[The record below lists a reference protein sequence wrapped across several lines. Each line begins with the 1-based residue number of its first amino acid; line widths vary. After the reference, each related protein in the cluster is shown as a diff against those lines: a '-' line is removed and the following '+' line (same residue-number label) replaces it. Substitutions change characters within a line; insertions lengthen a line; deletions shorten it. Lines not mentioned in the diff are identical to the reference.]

1 MPVSSRRPRR
11 RRFLLFLLILASITV
26 LTLDFRDAPPVR
38 GLRDVVST
46 VFSPLRGAADTVF
59 SPVGDAWHAMF
70 HYGDVKAENRQLRKE
85 VDELKSHKIQ
95 STIDE
100 KRYQE
105 LLNEAHITPV
115 QGLPTVIAEV
125 TQGPLNNYDD
135 TIQINQGAGEGIKPG
150 MPVVTSSGLV
160 GKVVQVEGGQS
171 TVLLINSTQFSVDV
185 RLTPAP
191 NDPSP
196 GATGIAHGQGPG
208 KPLLI
213 DTGIDAGTPVPKGQ
227 VVQTSGIG
235 TSIFPPA
242 VPVGLVAGSRQSTDG
257 TQVDVDV
264 TPSADL
270 KNLAYVRVVLSLSG

>member
-1 MPVSSRRPRR
+1 MALSSRRPRR
-11 RRFLLFLLILASITV
+11 RRFLLFLLILASVTV
-26 LTLDFRDAPPVR
+26 LTLDYRDAAPVR

-46 VFSPLRGAADTVF
+46 VFSPVRGAADTVF

-70 HYGDVKAENRQLRKE
+70 HYGDVQAENRQLRKQ
-85 VDELKSHKIQ
+85 VDELQ
-95 STIDE
+95 GRQVQDAIDQ

-115 QGLPTVIAEV
+115 QNLPTVIAEV

-150 MPVVTSSGLV
+150 MAVVTSSGLV

-171 TVLLINSTQFSVDV
+171 TVLLITSPQFSVDI
-185 RLTPAP
+185 RLTPPP

-196 GATGIAHGQGPG
+196 GAAGVGHGQGPG
-208 KPLLI
+208 KPLLV
-213 DTGIDAGTPVPKGQ
+213 DSGIPAGTPVPKGQ

-235 TSIFPPA
+235 TSIFPAA
-242 VPVGLVAGSRQSTDG
+242 VPVGRVASSQQSSDG
-257 TQVDVDV
+257 TQIDVEV

-270 KNLAYVRVVLSLSG
+270 KSLAYVRVVLSQSG